1 MTAHDAFAAGA
12 MVVTGGGGAIGSAI
26 ARQVRERSSAPIVVA
41 DVSERAAEAAAAGV
55 DGEPVALDVS
65 DPDAIDGFAARLREG
80 GTRVAGLVNA
90 AGVFGSASFP
100 DVGWPEWTRTLS
112 INLMGAYRLT
122 TALLERFSPGAAIVN
137 VTSVEGFHVLST
149 AGATTPDYAA
159 SKGALQMLT
168 RTLAVDLGPRGIRVN
183 AVAPGYIGTPMTA
196 VILGDD
202 ERRGFIEDRVP
213 LQWRVGTPEEVAGP
227 VAFLL
232 SDDARYV
239 TGVTIAV
246 DGGLTLGTVRRM
258 DSPPRGERP

>member
-1 MTAHDAFAAGA
+1 MRFADGAF
-12 MVVTGGGGAIGSAI
+12 VVTGGGGAIGGAI
-26 ARQVRERSSAPIVVA
+26 ARELRERTAAPILIA
-41 DVSERAAEAAAAGV
+41 DVSARAAEDAAAAAG
-55 DGEPVALDVS
+55 GEPVALDVA
-65 DPDAIDGFAARLREG
+65 DPDAIDGFAARLRDDG
-80 GTRVAGLVNA
+80 VWVAGLVNA
-90 AGVFGSASFP
+90 AGVFGPASFP
-100 DVGWPEWTRTLS
+100 AVGWDDWTRTLS
-112 INLMGAYRLT
+112 VNLMGAYRLT
-122 TALLERFSPGAAIVN
+122 TGLLERFSPGAAIVN

-168 RTLAVDLGPRGIRVN
+168 RTLAVDLGPRGIRAN
-183 AVAPGYIGTPMTA
+183 AVAPGYVGTPMTA
-196 VILGDD
+196 AILGDR
-202 ERRGFIEDRVP
+202 ERREFIEDRVP

-258 DSPPRGERP
+258 DSPARGEAT